1 MHISLSHHS
10 AVGIAI
16 PHKLNGQGIECKC
29 GQFYHNR
36 PDGAWDPLAHYTV
49 RSLYLCWGE
58 SDRAWGYTPIHCT
71 TKVKERVEL
80 YLYSPSQPSWTFIGR
95 HLALTCIK
103 LLKAQVGRTMELDEV
118 TRDVTRWCLKIDFPS
133 SICC

>member
-29 GQFYHNR
+29 GQFYHKR
-36 PDGAWDPLAHYTV
+36 PDGTWDPLAHYTV

-58 SDRAWGYTPIHCT
+58 SDRAWGYTPINCT

-80 YLYSPSQPSWTFIGR
+80 YLYSPSQPSWTFLGR

-103 LLKAQVGRTMELDEV
+103 LLKA
-118 TRDVTRWCLKIDFPS
+118 
-133 SICC
+133 